1 MPQKN
6 IFNLQKWCVV
16 SLCALEN
23 DKRLMIG
30 FEKIISFIRRFVE
43 IALAFIKLHA
53 IPGCLGTHSLLYQK
67 IYFVIKT
74 GQYAY

>member
-6 IFNLQKWCVV
+6 IFNLQKWYVI

-53 IPGCLGTHSLLYQK
+53 IPECLGTHRN
-67 IYFVIKT
+67 
-74 GQYAY
+74 GM

>member
-6 IFNLQKWCVV
+6 IFKLQKWYLISSC
-16 SLCALEN
+16 SLEN

-30 FEKIISFIRRFVE
+30 FEKIVSFVRRFVE

-53 IPGCLGTHSLLYQK
+53 ILIGLKTRSLQYQK
-67 IYFVIKT
+67 IYFVMEVV
-74 GQYAY
+74 QYA